1 MADSDKKPPVLQ
13 SLIGISIATSLGAF
27 LAIAGSDQGLLL
39 SGLPAFALLA
49 VLAFGVQWA
58 AFVPAF
64 IGQSERY
71 YDLVGSLTYLSV
83 VFIAVTIKQDWHA
96 VLLASL
102 IACWALRLG
111 SFLFL
116 RIQQAGK
123 DRRFDKIKPY
133 FFRFLMT
140 WTLQGLWVLMTAGA
154 ALAAMT
160 SSKTADAPAVVAV
173 GVALWV
179 VGFAFE
185 VVADRQKSQFR
196 SDPANEGRFI
206 CVGLWAWCRHP
217 NYFGE
222 IVLWLGIAVIAYPAL
237 QGWQYF
243 TLVSPLFVF
252 LLLTRVSGVPMLDAH
267 AKRKWGNE
275 PEYQAYRKA
284 TPVLFP
290 RPPKN
295 TSGA

>member
-1 MADSDKKPPVLQ
+1 MADTEKKPPVLQ
-13 SLIGISIATSLGAF
+13 SLIGISIATSLGAL
-27 LAIAGSDQGLLL
+27 LAIAGSDQGLLRMDV
-39 SGLPAFALLA
+39 PAFALLA

-71 YDLVGSLTYLSV
+71 YDLVGSITYLSV
-83 VFIAVTIKQDWHA
+83 VFIAVTVKQDWHSA
-96 VLLASL
+96 LLACL

-116 RIQQAGK
+116 RIQMAGK
-123 DRRFDKIKPY
+123 DRRFDRIKPF
-133 FFRFLMT
+133 FFRFMMT

-160 SSKTADAPAVVAV
+160 SSKTADAPAIVAA
-173 GVALWV
+173 GLALWF

-196 SDPANEGRFI
+196 ADPANEGRFI
-206 CVGLWAWCRHP
+206 RDGLWAWCRHP

-237 QGWQYF
+237 QGWQYL

-267 AKRKWGNE
+267 ARRKWGEE

-295 TSGA
+295 ASA